1 MSTITKMKDTKA
13 SKQKAIDAA
22 IASGATTIG
31 GFTLPLG
38 KHTLLVADKD
48 AFGLLNVERKSDKQK
63 FALPIVAGTIT
74 YGGTNTKVNVEI
86 SDKPGAKTLVV
97 PDSFFIDMQCN
108 ATYTITVEERN
119 GRKVVTSVEAV
130 EIEVEAEDED

>member
-1 MSTITKMKDTKA
+1 MATLTAVKDTKKSRQA
-13 SKQKAIDAA
+13 AIEAA

-31 GFTLPLG
+31 GFSLPLG
-38 KHTLLVADKD
+38 KHTILVADKD

-74 YGGTNTKVNVEI
+74 LASGAKIEVVV

-97 PDSFFIDMQCN
+97 PDNFFLEMACN
-108 ATYTITVEERN
+108 ATYEITVELRN
-119 GRKVVTSVEAV
+119 DRKVVTNVVPAEA
-130 EIEVEAEDED
+130 EVEVDD